1 MIAIGS
7 NEYGGVLNFRPL
19 IESSD
24 VLAKTP
30 EEAKKIVAQ
39 QSSSELARCRWL
51 QKGQARYVCLVVEAV
66 RGYDNIGKRT
76 SVLELGG
83 VEI

>member
-1 MIAIGS
+1 MIDIGS

-30 EEAKKIVAQ
+30 EEARKIVAQ
-39 QSSSELARCRWL
+39 QLSSELARCRRL
-51 QKGQARYVCLVVEAV
+51 QKGQARYVCLGVEAL
-66 RGYDNIGKRT
+66 RDYDNIEERT
-76 SVLELGG
+76 CVFELGG

>member
-1 MIAIGS
+1 M
-7 NEYGGVLNFRPL
+7 VFRPL

-39 QSSSELARCRWL
+39 QLSSELARCRWL
-51 QKGQARYVCLVVEAV
+51 QKGQVW
-66 RGYDNIGKRT
+66 
-76 SVLELGG
+76 
-83 VEI
+83 

>member
-30 EEAKKIVAQ
+30 QEAKKIVAQ
-39 QSSSELARCRWL
+39 QLSSELARCRWL
-51 QKGQARYVCLVVEAV
+51 QEGQTRYVCLVVEAV
-66 RGYDNIGKRT
+66 RDYDNIGKRT

>member
-1 MIAIGS
+1 M
-7 NEYGGVLNFRPL
+7 LDFRPL

-30 EEAKKIVAQ
+30 KEARKIVAQ
-39 QSSSELARCRWL
+39 QLSSELARCRRL
-51 QKGQARYVCLVVEAV
+51 RKGQARYVRLVVEAV
-66 RGYDNIGKRT
+66 RDYDNIEERT
-76 SVLELGG
+76 CVFELGG

>member
-1 MIAIGS
+1 
-7 NEYGGVLNFRPL
+7 
-19 IESSD
+19 

-30 EEAKKIVAQ
+30 KKARKIVAQ
-39 QSSSELARCRWL
+39 QLSSELARCRWL
-51 QKGQARYVCLVVEAV
+51 QKGQVRYVCLRVEAV
-66 RGYDNIGKRT
+66 RDYDNIEERT